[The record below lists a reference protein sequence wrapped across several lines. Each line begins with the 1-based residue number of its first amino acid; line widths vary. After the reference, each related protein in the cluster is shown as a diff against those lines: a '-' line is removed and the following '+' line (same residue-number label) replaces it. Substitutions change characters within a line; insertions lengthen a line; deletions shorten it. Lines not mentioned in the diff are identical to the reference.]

1 MSAAFW
7 VTAAIS
13 LVSAG
18 VSFGFSI
25 AAVRRGAGASAARTS
40 ALYTLARSGAI
51 LIVAVGSLFVHS
63 LGVVAAV
70 AGIMVLTQ
78 AADAVIGI
86 VTRNRPATV
95 GPLVLAAVNAAALI
109 WLVLTKFH

>member
-7 VTAAIS
+7 ITAAIT
-13 LVSAG
+13 LISAA
-18 VSFGFSI
+18 VSFGFSV
-25 AAVRRGAGASAARTS
+25 AAVRRGTGAARTS
-40 ALYTLARSGAI
+40 ALYTLARSVAI
-51 LIVAVGSLFVHS
+51 LIVAIGALFVNS

-70 AGIMVLTQ
+70 AGIMVVTQ

-95 GPLVLAAVNAAALI
+95 GPVVLAIVNLAALV
-109 WLVLTKFH
+109 WLVVTKFL